1 MPDEWLQGL
10 NIKKMVTSSIYDN
23 KINKYKVNCGGDLH
37 MWESSGWI
45 MDSDPYG
52 INDDSINDNNNHI
65 IIGWFQWYCRFF
77 QGRRCSDD
85 ARQISRGNAV
95 MGPKGRWRNNLINK
109 IITSS
114 PKNLQIGLDNHS
126 ISPVVRQ
133 LLQHWGYVLKLKD
146 LEAAANR

>member
-1 MPDEWLQGL
+1 MNGCKASILKKWSQHQYMITKLINTKLIVVETCTCGSQVVGL
-10 NIKKMVTSSIYDN
+10 WIVILTVNDHSI
-23 KINKYKVNCGGDLH
+23 
-37 MWESSGWI
+37 S
-45 MDSDPYG
+45 
-52 INDDSINDNNNHI
+52 DNNNHI

-109 IITSS
+109 ILASS
-114 PKNLQIGLDNHS
+114 PKDLQKGLDNHS